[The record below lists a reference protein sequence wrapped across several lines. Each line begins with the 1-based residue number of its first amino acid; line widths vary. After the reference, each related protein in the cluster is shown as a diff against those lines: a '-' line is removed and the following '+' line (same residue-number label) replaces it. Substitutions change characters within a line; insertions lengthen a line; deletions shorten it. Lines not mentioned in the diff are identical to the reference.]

1 MNTESQTV
9 PVSRIIENSLYC
21 DGQHFKQ
28 KLMWVQDPTIAPARW
43 LENRIDLRR
52 NHSTEPGLYRESG
65 RIIDTVTGQVLESYD
80 GKFWINRESP
90 ASSPDPEP
98 DPELS
103 RWQKVSWL
111 CSPFPVL
118 WQGSC
123 AYHPCLCSTFRS
135 KRPTSCLA
143 FSSFGKLS
151 IPPTSHDHQPFDP

>member
-1 MNTESQTV
+1 MTTQPQTV

-80 GKFWINRESP
+80 GEFWIHRESP

-103 RWQKVSWL
+103 RWQKVTL
-111 CSPFPVL
+111 ALFAVPGVVAGVVCLPPLFVL
-118 WQGSC
+118 YLSLKTTHKLFGFFKFWQSLNT
-123 AYHPCLCSTFRS
+123 PDN
-135 KRPTSCLA
+135 P
-143 FSSFGKLS
+143 
-151 IPPTSHDHQPFDP
+151 